1 MNNMIQYAY
10 FSIIG
15 KVRSNLEDNL
25 YINRSIL
32 PVKSTGTND
41 VISGHMTGTSFPL
54 IGVFDGMGGESFGE
68 TAAFI
73 AADTMRKKD
82 TERTGQIRNQEFL
95 KELCHDMNQEVN
107 RYAKNQKI
115 RSMGTTAVCI
125 MFADREVHFANVGDS
140 RIYRT
145 DSNGITRITKDQVMK
160 SIFFAKPPLAQ
171 YLGME
176 EEDMVLL
183 PQTGTLPINPDN
195 LFLLCTDGVTDMLSD
210 NEISEIIRSCEKT
223 DLCIEKLKQAV
234 LAAGAKDNAT
244 AVLCGIEQ

>member
-1 MNNMIQYAY
+1 MA
-10 FSIIG
+10 SIDRLRI
-15 KVRSNLEDNL
+15 
-25 YINRSIL
+25 
-32 PVKSTGTND
+32 
-41 VISGHMTGTSFPL
+41 
-54 IGVFDGMGGESFGE
+54 ESAVASSPFE
-68 TAAFI
+68 FI
-73 AADTMRKKD
+73 KHS
-82 TERTGQIRNQEFL
+82 L
-95 KELCHDMNQEVN
+95 W
-107 RYAKNQKI
+107 
-115 RSMGTTAVCI
+115 
-125 MFADREVHFANVGDS
+125 
-140 RIYRT
+140 
-145 DSNGITRITKDQVMK
+145 K